1 MAASMGGHH
10 YAGRLGHPLQE
21 LAPYDSPA
29 AGLRIVTLGGFAI
42 STGEQHIGTA
52 RWGRPKVQQLF
63 KYLLTARN
71 HCVHRDVLMDA
82 LWPELP
88 VDAAWNNLKN
98 GVSRLRR
105 VLEPQLL
112 PRQASRFL
120 VAEGSSYRLLLGPHD
135 RWDAAAFLRQA
146 EAAQRSSRDEDFA
159 AAATLYGGD
168 YLPDD
173 IYEDWTIAL
182 RERLRSTYERLL
194 LAWGEALAAQGACE
208 RAIAVTEHL
217 LCLDPSLET
226 AHRALMGYYCGAGWR
241 DRAVQQYRR
250 CVLALQRELGIE
262 PGPET
267 QELYH
272 RILHSQATRDGL
284 AELAIRHMPP
294 DH

>member
-1 MAASMGGHH
+1 MGGH
-10 YAGRLGHPLQE
+10 YNAGCLGHLLQE
-21 LAPYDSPA
+21 RAPYDGA
-29 AGLRIVTLGGFAI
+29 VAGLHIVTLGGFAI
-42 STGEQHIGTA
+42 ALDGEHIDTA

-63 KYLLTARN
+63 KYLLTVRN
-71 HCVHRDVLMDA
+71 HCAHRDVLMDA

-88 VDAAWNNLKN
+88 VDAAWSNLKN
-98 GVSRLRR
+98 AIYRLRR

-120 VAEGSSYRLLLGPHD
+120 VAEGASYRLLLGPQD
-135 RWDAAAFLRQA
+135 RWDAAEFLRQA
-146 EAAQRSSRDEDFA
+146 EAAQRSRRDEHFA
-159 AAATLYGGD
+159 AAAALYGGE

-194 LAWGEALAAQGACE
+194 LAWGEALAGRGACVQ
-208 RAIAVTEHL
+208 AIEVTEHL
-217 LCLDPSLET
+217 LHLDPSLET
-226 AHRALMGYYCGAGWR
+226 AHHALMRYYCVAGWR

-250 CVLALQRELGIE
+250 CVTALQRELGIE

-272 RILHSQATRDGL
+272 RILHSQADGR
-284 AELAIRHMPP
+284 AE
-294 DH
+294 